1 MAVQPPVI
9 CVHVRGERKTNA
21 MSAGLLPTSE
31 IAMLQV
37 YCGQVVGEHIRDDD
51 LVRVRAGIGG
61 CSYCSIQEKQIT
73 VFCIWGAAL
82 WEASLPL
89 LPGHSIGCVT
99 LYYNLIES
107 LYQTVT
113 ERV

>member
-61 CSYCSIQEKQIT
+61 CSYCSIQEKQ
-73 VFCIWGAAL
+73 
-82 WEASLPL
+82 L
-89 LPGHSIGCVT
+89 LFFAFGVQHFGKPACHRCLVT
-99 LYYNLIES
+99 
-107 LYQTVT
+107 Q
-113 ERV
+113 